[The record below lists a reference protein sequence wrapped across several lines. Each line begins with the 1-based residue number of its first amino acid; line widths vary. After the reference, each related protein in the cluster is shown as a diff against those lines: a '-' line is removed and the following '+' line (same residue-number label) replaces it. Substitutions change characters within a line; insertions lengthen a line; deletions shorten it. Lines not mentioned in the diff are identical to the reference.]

1 MRSLPFPRRLQLVK
15 LLRAH
20 GLRDVERLREDELKD
35 ALTKLSVLLP
45 DLQRQPPPSA
55 APPPASMTGAAQ
67 APSEAVSTATTTPP
81 PVVDDDENAWCLPRF
96 REPRLFVPEGE
107 RTFLRLVAV
116 KPRLLFFTWDLGRDV
131 ERTQHARLEIAL
143 REFLGEA
150 PSRDALLEQT
160 ASLYVDVDLASSGWY
175 VEVPPERYA
184 VVARLVQAGRVV
196 ATSNLTLTPPARPAP
211 PGPLWRATLSPQT
224 ERSALRG
231 GGLLKPEALPEGAQV
246 ETVGEVLPEPVAIEV
261 VVPLPSSGE
270 HRFQIVSPPAGREHE
285 APSSS
290 SMPSRSQ
297 GPSLAGPIVSGKH
310 VARPGF
316 DGVPGAPSSSTMP
329 LASSSAGPSSAGTSS
344 SAVAAGRTS

>member
-45 DLQRQPPPSA
+45 DLQRQPPPASMSGA
-55 APPPASMTGAAQ
+55 AHAPP
-67 APSEAVSTATTTPP
+67 EAVSTATTTPP
-81 PVVDDDENAWCLPRF
+81 PVIDDDENAWCLPRF

-116 KPRLLFFTWDLGRDV
+116 KPRLLFFTWELGRDV

-160 ASLYVDVDLASSGWY
+160 ASLYVDVDLRSSGGWY
-175 VEVPPERYA
+175 VEVPAERYA

-196 ATSNLTLTPPARPAP
+196 ATSNLALTPPARPAP
-211 PGPLWRATLSPQT
+211 PGPLWRATLAPT
-224 ERSALRG
+224 IERSALRG
-231 GGLLKPEALPEGAQV
+231 GGLLRPEALPEGAQL

-270 HRFQIVSPPAGREHE
+270 HRFKFTSPAASPERE

-290 SMPSRSQ
+290 SLPSRSQ
-297 GPSLAGPIVSGKH
+297 APVIGAMVSGKQ

-329 LASSSAGPSSAGTSS
+329 LAPSSAGPSS
-344 SAVAAGRTS
+344 SAVAAGRKS